1 MRVSQRNKGISH
13 SVTSY
18 NVNVPQ
24 AKEESPLESEP
35 GEQPTAV
42 KFFLNEARMILH
54 LCSFTENITALHPQ
68 RAFSCTPP

>member
-13 SVTSY
+13 SATSY

-24 AKEESPLESEP
+24 AKEDSSPESEP

-42 KFFLNEARMILH
+42 KF
-54 LCSFTENITALHPQ
+54 
-68 RAFSCTPP
+68 